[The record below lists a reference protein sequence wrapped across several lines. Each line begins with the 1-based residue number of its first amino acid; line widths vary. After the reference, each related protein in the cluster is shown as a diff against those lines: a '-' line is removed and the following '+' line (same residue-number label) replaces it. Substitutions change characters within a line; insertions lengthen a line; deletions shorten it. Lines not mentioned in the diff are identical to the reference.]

1 MKRLLISALSSALL
15 LMSIS
20 AAEPLKVIT
29 SFSILEDF
37 AENIGQEK
45 IAVESI
51 IKRDQDAHSFEPTP
65 KDIMK
70 IHNADVVII
79 NGVDFDNWFTKI
91 LDANQYEG
99 IIIDASRNVPLLA
112 FNDEDHDHDHG
123 DHNHNAHEHKHDM
136 ISHEHEHEHHDD
148 HNHKDH
154 QHHDHADDSHHHQH
168 EGHDHGEFDPH
179 IWQNPMNAIIM
190 TRNIQEGFALAQPEN
205 APYFENNFNS
215 YKVELEALDHYAKAV
230 LKESEKA
237 SMMVLH
243 NSFGYLAQ
251 RYDLHF
257 VAVSNINPLA
267 EPSAKKMAELYALV
281 KAENIRAVFSENIA
295 PSRFIATIAKDLDL
309 KNGGILYSDALTTD
323 PAANTYIDL
332 FKHNINKIAA
342 ALEVTAKD

>member
-1 MKRLLISALSSALL
+1 MKRLLISALSSAL
-15 LMSIS
+15 MFSSIS
-20 AAEPLKVIT
+20 IAEPLKVIT

-37 AENIGQEK
+37 ADNIGQDK
-45 IAVESI
+45 ITVESI

-65 KDIMK
+65 KDIIK
-70 IHNADVVII
+70 IQNADVVIL
-79 NGVDFDNWFTKI
+79 NGVDFDNWLTKI
-91 LDANQYEG
+91 LGANQYEG
-99 IIIDASRNVPLLA
+99 IIIDTSRNVSLLA
-112 FNDEDHDHDHG
+112 FNDDGHDHDHEN
-123 DHNHNAHEHKHDM
+123 HNHD
-136 ISHEHEHEHHDD
+136 EHEHEHHDD

-154 QHHDHADDSHHHQH
+154 QHHDHTAHADDH
-168 EGHDHGEFDPH
+168 EGHNHGEFDPH

-190 TRNIQEGFALAQPEN
+190 TKNIQEGFALAQPEN
-205 APYFENNFNS
+205 APYFENNFND

-295 PSRFIATIAKDLDL
+295 PSRFITTIAKDLNL
-309 KNGGILYSDALTTD
+309 KNGGVLYSDALTTD
-323 PAANTYIDL
+323 PVANTYIDL